1 MKITKSQL
9 KQLIKEEVELIL
21 TTEQEEEV
29 NMQNLETL
37 ADTII
42 ETIEKETAKAGTQAP
57 LLLQLIL
64 TKLQE
69 VT

>member
-29 NMQNLETL
+29 NMQNLE
-37 ADTII
+37 DTII